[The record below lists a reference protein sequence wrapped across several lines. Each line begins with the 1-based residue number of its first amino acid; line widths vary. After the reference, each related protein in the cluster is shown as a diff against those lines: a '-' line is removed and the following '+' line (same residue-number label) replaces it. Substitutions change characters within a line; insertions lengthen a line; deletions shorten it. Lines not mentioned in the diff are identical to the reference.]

1 VRNDSIVLFD
11 VEGDQPFQVREG
23 VELMQVEPA
32 VFQGT
37 PPCFDHGIG
46 KADLD
51 LGENAPKLSETEKVV
66 DLVVDILAA
75 RVGDDGGPS
84 PPLGRFFA
92 ASIRTWH
99 VVCGSRRR
107 TSFQARIRL
116 LKLSITACR

>member
-1 VRNDSIVLFD
+1 MRDDSIVLFD

-66 DLVVDILAA
+66 DLVVDEA
-75 RVGDDGGPS
+75 
-84 PPLGRFFA
+84 
-92 ASIRTWH
+92 WK
-99 VVCGSRRR
+99 RRPE
-107 TSFQARIRL
+107 QAG
-116 LKLSITACR
+116 